1 MWPHEATSRL
11 DDDDDD
17 KDNSNDNDKDEDE
30 DEHDDDDDDDDGA
43 EKEELAAGRVCLCVA
58 CCVRMKNIFLISCH
72 QYQMKC
78 YNGGRR
84 EEYPLL
90 PNSLTPL
97 FAALTAL

>member
-17 KDNSNDNDKDEDE
+17 KDNSNDNDKDE

-84 EEYPLL
+84 EKYPLL
-90 PNSLTPL
+90 PNSSPSL
-97 FAALTAL
+97 AALTAL